1 MGAAALDGKL
11 YVVGG
16 CAGSC
21 DMGMAE
27 VDVYDPSTNAWKR
40 MADYP
45 AAVAWLACGAVNG
58 DLVCAGGVDPTTL
71 DSTTAVY
78 AYSPR
83 TNTWT
88 KTTDLPYDVWGA
100 AYSTANG
107 QLLVSGGAVQNGFA
121 ITNQGVAF
129 SMTGSDP
136 ATGVWSPLP
145 NSNNALYR
153 GGAACGIDKI
163 GGAPEQFDAVPF
175 AEELPGYDQCGAG
188 NVPWLSASPGQ
199 ATLQPGQSVTVQVTL
214 DASDLGIVDQPGSYV
229 AKLGLQAD
237 TPYWVN
243 PITVTMTA
251 NPPTTWGKI
260 AGTVS
265 GLKCD
270 GGAAPIMGGTVQID
284 SWAQSYTLKTGL
296 GRRVRAVAR
305 QAQQPADRHRRE
317 GRLRAAGPHGADH
330 AGGHRHR
337 ERHAQAGRGML
348 TGNFLRRRAG
358 RVKQRRSP
366 WPADI
371 VCRRAPP
378 PRVASAGGRVCGAAA
393 PRRYSMLTALG
404 ASDAEDRI
412 YRYLATTVSVT
423 DDEIRAETRLP
434 VERIREAL
442 DALEKRG
449 LVASTD
455 DSPTRYIAA
464 SPGAVEA
471 MIANQLRELRSAQ
484 GTLDRLS
491 SKYRAEHLA
500 REAATAFEIVR
511 GQEALRQRSMHM
523 VHSARTE
530 VLNMIK
536 PPIIA
541 LQSQDRVVPG
551 DGANG
556 RVIFETESLEQPD
569 ALAAVQAGLRP
580 NDEIRVHTKLPA
592 KMLITDRS
600 LALVPLTQR
609 DTTPVGVLIHESVML
624 DGLLAL
630 FDYVWAA
637 SAPLHVDNI
646 NSHAPNGPSPL
657 SGEDRRLLSLLLSGL
672 TDEAIAAHFQV
683 SVRTVQRKVRNLM
696 EAASVR
702 TRINWPGKPPG
713 ETGSER

>member
-1 MGAAALDGKL
+1 
-11 YVVGG
+11 
-16 CAGSC
+16 
-21 DMGMAE
+21 
-27 VDVYDPSTNAWKR
+27 
-40 MADYP
+40 
-45 AAVAWLACGAVNG
+45 
-58 DLVCAGGVDPTTL
+58 
-71 DSTTAVY
+71 
-78 AYSPR
+78 
-83 TNTWT
+83 
-88 KTTDLPYDVWGA
+88 
-100 AYSTANG
+100 
-107 QLLVSGGAVQNGFA
+107 
-121 ITNQGVAF
+121 
-129 SMTGSDP
+129 
-136 ATGVWSPLP
+136 
-145 NSNNALYR
+145 
-153 GGAACGIDKI
+153 
-163 GGAPEQFDAVPF
+163 
-175 AEELPGYDQCGAG
+175 
-188 NVPWLSASPGQ
+188 
-199 ATLQPGQSVTVQVTL
+199 
-214 DASDLGIVDQPGSYV
+214 
-229 AKLGLQAD
+229 
-237 TPYWVN
+237 
-243 PITVTMTA
+243 
-251 NPPTTWGKI
+251 
-260 AGTVS
+260 
-265 GLKCD
+265 
-270 GGAAPIMGGTVQID
+270 
-284 SWAQSYTLKTGL
+284 
-296 GRRVRAVAR
+296 
-305 QAQQPADRHRRE
+305 
-317 GRLRAAGPHGADH
+317 
-330 AGGHRHR
+330 
-337 ERHAQAGRGML
+337 
-348 TGNFLRRRAG
+348 
-358 RVKQRRSP
+358 
-366 WPADI
+366 
-371 VCRRAPP
+371 
-378 PRVASAGGRVCGAAA
+378 
-393 PRRYSMLTALG
+393 MLTALG

-551 DGANG
+551 DGASG
-556 RVIFETESLEQPD
+556 RVIFETVSLEQPD

-637 SAPLHVDNI
+637 SAPLHVDNV
-646 NSHAPNGPSPL
+646 NSQAPDGPSPL

-683 SVRTVQRKVRNLM
+683 SVRTVQRKVRGLM

-702 TRINWPGKPPG
+702 TRMQLAWEAARRNWV
-713 ETGSER
+713 